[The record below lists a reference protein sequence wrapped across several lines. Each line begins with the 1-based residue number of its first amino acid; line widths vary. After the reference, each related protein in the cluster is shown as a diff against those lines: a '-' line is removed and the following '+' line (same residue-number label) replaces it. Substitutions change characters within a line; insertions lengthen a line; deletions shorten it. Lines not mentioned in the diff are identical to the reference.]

1 MFPEVDR
8 ERKKA
13 EEALRK
19 SEEYFEAI
27 IQHSSDIILVVDK
40 LGTITYVS
48 PSVERFL
55 GYGPDELIGKS
66 TLDLIMPD
74 DKPRAVADF
83 GRALLTKEV
92 PIPNVFRIR
101 PKNGPERILEGI
113 GKNLLDNPIVAG
125 FVMNIRDI
133 TDRKRMEEQL
143 QLHAEIERN
152 MSEAVCLIRTN
163 DALIVYTNPSFDLM
177 FGYDPGELIGRHVG
191 LVNAPGDKDS
201 EAAANEI
208 ISSLAKT
215 GMWSNEVLNRR
226 KDGTAFWCQTN
237 VITFEHPRYGQ
248 VWLSM
253 HKDITERKQAEEKLR
268 ESEKRYRALY
278 DFLPI
283 PVYEMD
289 FRANITSANQAIYET
304 FGGTEEDLKKGFRA
318 WRLLSPEGIEKSSQN
333 IQRLLKG
340 EKIEGTEYT
349 LMKLDGSVFPA
360 IVISSVVYSDGKPVG
375 LRGAIVDVTE
385 RKRTEEELRA
395 SQQIIEGIIN
405 AIPVRVFWKD
415 KNLVYLGCNTAF
427 ARDAGFADPKDIIG
441 KDDYQMVWRDQAE
454 LYRGDDRQVIESGC
468 SKFLIEEPQTTPEG
482 NTITLLTSKIPLRNS
497 KGEISGVLG
506 TYLDITERKR
516 AEEALR
522 ESEER
527 FRLLIEQAPDA
538 IAVFDVDE
546 ERFVL
551 ANAKAEELFGCR
563 REGLLK
569 YGPHH
574 FYTPIQPD
582 GRPIDESIKENI
594 ERVLAG
600 EEVVIERAIHN
611 AEGRKLICELRIVRL
626 PSANRRLIRNSYI
639 DITERKQAEEALRES
654 EASYRALFENANEA
668 IFVAQGGKLVFFNP
682 RTVMMSGYS
691 AEELWSRPYIEF
703 IHPDDRDVVID
714 RQVRRRKGEELSPIY
729 EVRIIHKDGN
739 VRWVELNV
747 VTINWKGRP
756 ATLNFQSDITER
768 KQAGELIQK
777 NEALLKEA
785 QQVAHIG
792 HWELDNV
799 AGIPTWSEEIFHIF
813 GLDPAQGEPS
823 FEAHRKMIHP
833 DDWDILNNAVT
844 KASIEGIPFDIE
856 FRLLRPDASI
866 RWMNAKGNITRD
878 GEGQI
883 ARIFGIA
890 QDVTERKQV
899 EEKIKTSLQEKET
912 MLKEIHHRVKNNLQV
927 IQSLLNLQ
935 VRKIKDPL
943 ALEVFNQSRDR
954 IRSMSL
960 VHEKLYQS
968 PDLSRIDMTDYL
980 RTLSISYFIPPS
992 SARIG

>member
-1 MFPEVDR
+1 MSGHQEAARAKILVVEDEAIIALDLKSHLEQLGYSVLAQVDSAEKVLELIEQDPPDLVLMDIILKGKMDGIEAADIIHTRWGVPVVFVTAYTDQRRLERAKRAHPFGYIVKPFQDDDLKVTVEMALYISRVDR

-19 SEEYFEAI
+19 SEEYFKTI

-74 DKPRAVADF
+74 DQPRAIADF
-83 GRALLTKEV
+83 GKALLTKEV
-92 PIPNVFRIR
+92 PVPNVFRIR
-101 PKNGPERILEGI
+101 PKNGTERILEGI
-113 GKNLLDNPIVAG
+113 GKNLLDNPLVAG
-125 FVMNIRDI
+125 FVMNVRDI
-133 TDRKRMEEQL
+133 TDRKRMEEKL

-177 FGYDPGELIGRHVG
+177 FGYDPGELIGRHVS
-191 LVNAPGDKDS
+191 LVNTPGDKTS

-215 GMWSNEVLNRR
+215 GMWSNEILNRR
-226 KDGTAFWCQTN
+226 KDGTVFWCQTN

-253 HKDITERKQAEEKLR
+253 HKDITERK
-268 ESEKRYRALY
+268 
-278 DFLPI
+278 
-283 PVYEMD
+283 
-289 FRANITSANQAIYET
+289 
-304 FGGTEEDLKKGFRA
+304 
-318 WRLLSPEGIEKSSQN
+318 
-333 IQRLLKG
+333 
-340 EKIEGTEYT
+340 
-349 LMKLDGSVFPA
+349 
-360 IVISSVVYSDGKPVG
+360 
-375 LRGAIVDVTE
+375 
-385 RKRTEEELRA
+385 
-395 SQQIIEGIIN
+395 
-405 AIPVRVFWKD
+405 
-415 KNLVYLGCNTAF
+415 
-427 ARDAGFADPKDIIG
+427 
-441 KDDYQMVWRDQAE
+441 
-454 LYRGDDRQVIESGC
+454 
-468 SKFLIEEPQTTPEG
+468 
-482 NTITLLTSKIPLRNS
+482 
-497 KGEISGVLG
+497 
-506 TYLDITERKR
+506 R

-522 ESEER
+522 ESKER

-569 YGPHH
+569 YGPHY

-582 GRPIDESIKENI
+582 GRPLDESIKENI

-611 AEGRKLICELRIVRL
+611 AEGRELICELRIVRL
-626 PSANRRLIRNSYI
+626 PSADRRLIRNSYV
-639 DITERKQAEEALRES
+639 DITERKRAEEALRES
-654 EASYRALFENANEA
+654 EASYRDLFENANEG

-682 RTVMMSGYS
+682 RAVMMSGYS

-714 RQVRRRKGEELSPIY
+714 RQVRQRKGEELPPIY

-756 ATLNFQSDITER
+756 ASLNFQSDITER
-768 KQAGELIQK
+768 KQA
-777 NEALLKEA
+777 
-785 QQVAHIG
+785 
-792 HWELDNV
+792 
-799 AGIPTWSEEIFHIF
+799 
-813 GLDPAQGEPS
+813 
-823 FEAHRKMIHP
+823 
-833 DDWDILNNAVT
+833 
-844 KASIEGIPFDIE
+844 
-856 FRLLRPDASI
+856 
-866 RWMNAKGNITRD
+866 
-878 GEGQI
+878 
-883 ARIFGIA
+883 
-890 QDVTERKQV
+890 
-899 EEKIKTSLQEKET
+899 EEKIKTSLLEKET

-927 IQSLLNLQ
+927 IQSLLTLQ
-935 VRKIKDPL
+935 ARKIKDPQ
-943 ALEVFNQSRDR
+943 ALEVIEQSRDR

-960 VHEKLYQS
+960 VHEKLYRS
-968 PDLSRIDMTDYL
+968 PDLAQIDMADFL
-980 RTLSISYFIPPS
+980 RNLSISLFHSFRVNPDTVNLKVEVEEVQVGIDKAVPLGLIINELVSNGLKHAFPAGIAGEIRVGLALVDDGMIRLS
-992 SARIG
+992 VGDNGIGFPRGVDFRETDSMGFQVVISLVRQLDGAIGLHQEVGTEFRITFPR